1 MAELNLN
8 NDNIPRVAMNHENRT
23 QPAYGRIF
31 RIGEDRNLENEWF
44 LGFILNVYRAVSNIY
59 DLLCLFSQDDGHTY
73 FLTDWWYNFKL
84 PTREHEL
91 YYGPTAIRDD
101 DPIVND
107 PYVNFG
113 YVCLLTI

>member
-8 NDNIPRVAMNHENRT
+8 NDNIPRVAMNHENRI
-23 QPAYGRIF
+23 QPGYGKIF
-31 RIGEDRNLENEWF
+31 RLREDRDLENEWF
-44 LGFILNVYRAVSNIY
+44 LGFIMNVYRAVSYIY
-59 DLLCLFSQDDGHTY
+59 DFRSLYSKENGHVY
-73 FLTDWWYNFKL
+73 YLVDWWYNFRL

-107 PYVNFG
+107 PYVY